1 MPPEVYQ
8 DPVLAAHL
16 ILQAHVQNRFIETP
30 VADDV
35 LSSLNEYIF
44 HLSSVI
50 PGQSMTRNCD
60 AVRSFIT
67 AVHEAQAQ
75 DFYKDLLEGQSSLPG
90 ERGARGTTG
99 PAGSQDSRTPSG
111 APAPLGITKEE
122 ILVLF
127 KEFMQEIKTMLDD
140 SHAALK
146 MDIEK
151 FRKEIKKAPII
162 QDALWYEYYHDEVP
176 EGGPFGE
183 AGVVLTDRQLR
194 EAILLRLI
202 PYVLRDGVLSD

>member
-1 MPPEVYQ
+1 MVRIAMPPEVYQ

-67 AVHEAQAQ
+67 AVHEAQ
-75 DFYKDLLEGQSSLPG
+75 DMHLFGKIVPG
-90 ERGARGTTG
+90 
-99 PAGSQDSRTPSG
+99 
-111 APAPLGITKEE
+111 
-122 ILVLF
+122 
-127 KEFMQEIKTMLDD
+127 ML
-140 SHAALK
+140 S
-146 MDIEK
+146 
-151 FRKEIKKAPII
+151 
-162 QDALWYEYYHDEVP
+162 
-176 EGGPFGE
+176 
-183 AGVVLTDRQLR
+183 
-194 EAILLRLI
+194 
-202 PYVLRDGVLSD
+202 